1 MKKLVAIILL
11 LALIVPASALAVTGD
26 SPYFGRWI
34 AQKHGS
40 TANYSAIL
48 YYMNL
53 TKYTTS
59 EYFELCLNEGGG
71 WTQGDIA
78 DQDIYSGHWEIVD
91 DHLKVPTTGIS
102 YIEVY
107 YDKDTD
113 TLYTKE
119 WPKLTF
125 VKIP

>member
-11 LALIVPASALAVTGD
+11 LALIAPAAAMAVTGD

-71 WTQGDIA
+71 WTQGEIA

-119 WPKLTF
+119 WPNLTF

>member
-1 MKKLVAIILL
+1 MKKLLAVFLILALL
-11 LALIVPASALAVTGD
+11 LPSVSTAVTGD

-40 TANYSAIL
+40 TANCSAIL
-48 YYMNL
+48 YYLNI
-53 TKYTTS
+53 TRYTTS
-59 EYFELCLNEGGG
+59 AYFELWIQEGGDFSSPNIEK
-71 WTQGDIA
+71 QEMYD
-78 DQDIYSGHWEIVD
+78 GHWEIVD
-91 DHLKVPTTGIS
+91 DHIRIPTTGIS

-107 YDKDTD
+107 YDQETD
-113 TLYTKE
+113 TLYTTE

>member
-11 LALIVPASALAVTGD
+11 LALIAPAAALAVTGD

-71 WTQGDIA
+71 WTQGEIA

>member
-1 MKKLVAIILL
+1 MKKLITVILL
-11 LALIVPASALAVTGD
+11 LALIVPAAALAVTGD

-48 YYMNL
+48 YYLNI

-59 EYFELCLNEGGG
+59 EYFELSIKEGGG
-71 WTQGDIA
+71 WTQGEVG
-78 DQDIYSGHWEIVD
+78 DQDIYSGHWEIIN
-91 DHLKVPTTGIS
+91 DHIKIPTTGIS
-102 YIEVY
+102 YIEVH
-107 YDKDTD
+107 YDEESD
-113 TLYTKE
+113 TLYTTE

-125 VKIP
+125 VRIP

>member
-71 WTQGDIA
+71 WTQGEIA

>member
-11 LALIVPASALAVTGD
+11 LALIAPAAALAVAGD

-71 WTQGDIA
+71 WTQGEIA

>member
-48 YYMNL
+48 YYMNI

-71 WTQGDIA
+71 WTQGEIA

>member
-11 LALIVPASALAVTGD
+11 LALIAPASALAVTGD

-71 WTQGDIA
+71 WTQGEIA

>member
-1 MKKLVAIILL
+1 MKKLITIILILAML
-11 LALIVPASALAVTGD
+11 LPAAALAVTGD

-40 TANYSAIL
+40 TANCSAIL
-48 YYMNL
+48 YYL
-53 TKYTTS
+53 SISKYTPS
-59 EYFELCLNEGGG
+59 AYFEMWIQEGGDFMKP
-71 WTQGDIA
+71 DIEKLEMY
-78 DQDIYSGHWEIVD
+78 DGHWEIVD
-91 DHLKVPTTGIS
+91 DHLKIPTTGIS

-113 TLYTKE
+113 TLYTTE

-125 VKIP
+125 VRIP

>member
-1 MKKLVAIILL
+1 MKKLITIILI
-11 LALIVPASALAVTGD
+11 LALLLPAAALAVTGD

-40 TANYSAIL
+40 TANCSAIL
-48 YYMNL
+48 YYLNI
-53 TKYTTS
+53 TEFTTS
-59 EYFELCLNEGGG
+59 SYFELWIQEGSVFSSPKIEKQEMYAGN
-71 WTQGDIA
+71 WETEEDHIK
-78 DQDIYSGHWEIVD
+78 IPTSGI
-91 DHLKVPTTGIS
+91 T
-102 YIEVY
+102 YIEVF

-125 VKIP
+125 VRIP

>member
-1 MKKLVAIILL
+1 MKKLLTIILI
-11 LALIVPASALAVTGD
+11 LALILPAAASAVTGD

-40 TANYSAIL
+40 TANCSAVL
-48 YYMNL
+48 YYLNI
-53 TKYTTS
+53 TKYTTCA
-59 EYFELCLNEGGG
+59 YFELWIQEGGDFMSPG
-71 WTQGDIA
+71 IEKQEMYD
-78 DQDIYSGHWEIVD
+78 GHWEIVD
-91 DHLKVPTTGIS
+91 DHIRIPTTAIS

-113 TLYTKE
+113 TLYTTE
-119 WPKLTF
+119 WPQLTF

>member
-1 MKKLVAIILL
+1 MKKLVAFILL
-11 LALIVPASALAVTGD
+11 LALITPAAALAVFGD

-71 WTQGDIA
+71 WTQGEIA